1 MSYTY
6 YDYLDL
12 TPDASPALIESAF
25 LGLLERYDYGAGD
38 TGQDLSGLV
47 AMVQTAYRVLSN
59 PEERNRYDAAMARE
73 AAMADAEL
81 KATLDQYDSGG
92 RWRAAVRARCVQRR
106 DRGHRRLT
114 PPRSSRRP
122 TTSRAY
128 SDAIRHR
135 SFPQQA
141 LQ

>member
-25 LGLLERYDYGAGD
+25 LGLLERYGYGASDTDTDPD

-47 AMVQTAYRVLSN
+47 AMVQAAYRVLSN
-59 PEERNRYDAAMARE
+59 PAERERYDAAMVRE

-81 KATLDQYDSGG
+81 KATLDQYDIGG
-92 RWRAAVRARCVQRR
+92 RWRQHYMPDRFKDATSAIAA
-106 DRGHRRLT
+106 
-114 PPRSSRRP
+114 
-122 TTSRAY
+122 
-128 SDAIRHR
+128 
-135 SFPQQA
+135 
-141 LQ
+141 